1 MKFRGNAMTHREV
14 FSIFFCV
21 CFEMSRNGLFFF
33 LAYRMLVYWDRERWL
48 DHFSPGQRATRQSGE
63 GSTWGVNVR
72 TESA

>member
-1 MKFRGNAMTHREV
+1 MTHREV

-48 DHFSPGQRATRQSGE
+48 DHFSPGQRDRKS
-63 GSTWGVNVR
+63 VV
-72 TESA
+72 